1 VSLSHASYVL
11 ADRYRLGDRIAAGG
25 MGEVWRAVDLLLD
38 RPVAVKLLRDEY
50 AQHPETLARF
60 RAEARHTAAVSHPGI
75 AQVYDYGEAGP
86 GQPSFLV
93 MELVDGPPLTEL
105 LARGPLDPALVM
117 DVVAQAAAGLGAA
130 HAAGLVHRDIK
141 PGNLLVGPGGAVKI
155 TDFGIAHAAGS
166 APLTRTGTL
175 IGTPA
180 YLAPERVAGAS
191 AGPASDLYSLGIV
204 AYECLAGAPPFTG
217 TPMEVAL
224 AHQYQSLP
232 PLPPAVPLPVA
243 ALVAEL
249 TAGDPAGRPADAG
262 EVAARAAR
270 LRDAMNGAAATEG
283 DPWPVSL
290 GPQAGAGG
298 AAIRS
303 AAMAAA
309 WSGLPGETQL
319 DPSAATLRDV
329 GMHGAGMHGAGMH
342 GAGMHATQMYGPEG
356 PLPPRRD
363 VRRPAGGS
371 RALLLAAAAVALIIG
386 LASWLLV
393 AGASNAP
400 PAPRDPVARPGPRP
414 TTAAAPRTVEV
425 NGDALT
431 GQPYGQVVQQLRE
444 IGLRVGVVFVP
455 SGQDHGTV
463 LSVQPSGKVRVG
475 TRVVVTVAAHH
486 HGHGGAGNGD
496 GQGGGQ

>member
-1 VSLSHASYVL
+1 ML
-11 ADRYRLGDRIAAGG
+11 ADRYRLDDRIAAGG
-25 MGEVWRAVDLLLD
+25 MGEVWRAADLVLD

-93 MELVDGPPLTEL
+93 MELVDGPSLTEL

-117 DVVAQAAAGLGAA
+117 DVVAQAAAGLAAA

-155 TDFGIAHAAGS
+155 TDFGIAYAAGS
-166 APLTRTGTL
+166 APLTRTGAL

-180 YLAPERVAGAS
+180 YLAPERVAGAP

-224 AHQYQSLP
+224 AHQHQSLP

-249 TAGDPAGRPADAG
+249 TARDPAGRPADGG

-270 LRDAMNGAAATEG
+270 LRDAMNGAVAAEG
-283 DPWPVSL
+283 APWPVSL
-290 GPQAGAGG
+290 APQAGAGG
-298 AAIRS
+298 EAIRS
-303 AAMAAA
+303 GTGPTA
-309 WSGLPGETQL
+309 WAGLPVASRLGA
-319 DPSAATLRDV
+319 SAATLRDV
-329 GMHGAGMHGAGMH
+329 GLHGAGMYDGPGTHGAG
-342 GAGMHATQMYGPEG
+342 MYGPEG
-356 PLPPRRD
+356 ALPRD
-363 VRRPAGGS
+363 ARRPARGP
-371 RALLLAAAAVALIIG
+371 RALLLLAAAAVALIVVLTG
-386 LASWLLV
+386 WLLV
-393 AGASNAP
+393 NGTSGAPSVP
-400 PAPRDPVARPGPRP
+400 RRPAPSRPV
-414 TTAAAPRTVEV
+414 TAATPVTVPV
-425 NGDALT
+425 NGNALT
-431 GQPYGQVVQQLRE
+431 GQPVDAVVQQLRQL
-444 IGLRVGVVFVP
+444 GLRVAVVEHP
-455 SGQDHGTV
+455 SDQQDPGTV
-463 LSVQPSGKVRVG
+463 LSVQPSGKVPVG
-475 TRVVVTVAAHH
+475 TTVVVTVAAHH
-486 HGHGGAGNGD
+486 HGNGNGD
-496 GQGGGQ
+496 GGQDGGG

>member
-1 VSLSHASYVL
+1 VL
-11 ADRYRLGDRIAAGG
+11 AGRYRLDDRIAAGG
-25 MGEVWRAVDLLLD
+25 MGEVWRAVDLVLD

-60 RAEARHTAAVSHPGI
+60 RAEARHTAAVPHPGI

-117 DVVAQAAAGLGAA
+117 DVVAQAAAGLAAA

-224 AHQYQSLP
+224 AHQSQSLP

-249 TAGDPAGRPADAG
+249 TARDPAGRPADAG

-290 GPQAGAGG
+290 GPQVGAGG

-303 AAMAAA
+303 GAGPTA
-309 WSGLPGETQL
+309 WSGMPGETRL

-329 GMHGAGMHGAGMH
+329 GMHGAGMHGTEIYGAEMY
-342 GAGMHATQMYGPEG
+342 GAGMYGPEG
-356 PLPPRRD
+356 PLPRRR
-363 VRRPAGGS
+363 VGGS
-371 RALLLAAAAVALIIG
+371 RALLLAAAAVALIVG
-386 LASWLLV
+386 LTGWLLV

-400 PAPRDPVARPGPRP
+400 APRPPSARSHQVAQPHPS
-414 TTAAAPRTVEV
+414 TAATVV
-425 NGDALT
+425 MVDVSGDALT
-431 GQPYGQVVQQLRE
+431 GQPYDTVVPQLRQL
-444 IGLRVGVVFVP
+444 GLRVRVVFVP
-455 SGQDHGTV
+455 SDQDHGTV
-463 LSVQPSGKVRVG
+463 LSVQPSGKVPVG
-475 TRVVVTVAAHH
+475 TRVVVRVAAHH
-486 HGHGGAGNGD
+486 HGNGNGD
-496 GQGGGQ
+496 GGGGGQ